1 MQSKYLAQN
10 LMEPCRGMLLVL
22 NLITLVCLSWPLV
35 VSQEQKNELC
45 TEHRILNVFW
55 SYFLVLEW
63 GNERAV
69 SPIPTKKVPSRSW
82 EWEFLHC
89 FLSSSVTVGI
99 MPTTVVPGEIDAHC
113 FHSSC
118 SSHLQELH
126 LSICQ
131 WHFLKL
137 WCSGP
142 LIPVTLRFA
151 LNSLRMCVCVFVV
164 FFSRKIKI
172 WMLFQ
177 LNVFIWKIHLFTAY
191 PNE

>member
-22 NLITLVCLSWPLV
+22 NLIKLVCLSWPLV
-35 VSQEQKNELC
+35 VSQEQK
-45 TEHRILNVFW
+45 TEHSTEHCILNVFW

-69 SPIPTKKVPSRSW
+69 SPIPTKKALSHSW

-89 FLSSSVTVGI
+89 LLSSSVTVGI

-113 FHSSC
+113 FHSSY

-131 WHFLKL
+131 WHFSKL

-151 LNSLRMCVCVFVV
+151 LNNLRMCVWFFVFC
-164 FFSRKIKI
+164 FFFHVK
-172 WMLFQ
+172 
-177 LNVFIWKIHLFTAY
+177 
-191 PNE
+191 